1 MCQQVYGAKWLQ
13 NMFTFTWHIDTF
25 YICVSNILHGIYMW
39 YYIYLEVFFSIFLGM
54 TNGGGLPLPRELGFH
69 PGALPFAPP
78 PNRAVLHFPNPS
90 IVWNILIFAS

>member
-25 YICVSNILHGIYMW
+25 YICVSNILHGIW
-39 YYIYLEVFFSIFLGM
+39 KFFSIFLGM
-54 TNGGGLPLPRELGFH
+54 MNGGGLPLPREPGFH

-78 PNRAVLHFPNPS
+78 PNRAVPHFPNPS
-90 IVWNILIFAS
+90 IVWNILSFAC